1 MHGQWQYA
9 VGVTS
14 FTSEVDWP
22 DALIPRVRLLAEMS
36 AHAYEHSRL
45 ERERE
50 RLLGAEREARSE
62 AERAVRVRDDF
73 LSLAAHELR
82 TPVTALQL
90 AFQSLARSEHA
101 AAGPQPTLSP
111 EARSLIVRRRLG
123 TIERQLSRLNLLIE
137 QLLDVSLI
145 VDGGLSM
152 VRSEVDLSEVAR
164 RVLVQLEEPLRASE
178 SPVTIDAPEPVIGN
192 WDCTRL
198 EQVVTNLVANAVKY
212 GSGKP
217 IEVIVR
223 ARPEAAQL
231 AVRDH
236 GIGIAPSDQ
245 ARVFGR
251 FERAV
256 PSEHYAGLGLGLYVV
271 RHIVEQLGGNVTCES
286 VPQQGSTFTVTLP
299 RERS

>member
-50 RLLGAEREARSE
+50 RLLGAEREAPSE